1 MKMLLDS
8 LQRTLINLLDLGATY
23 VAKEPLLSAPMCKMW
38 RVMCPSWLRPKVML
52 LSNVMMKFLILSHH
66 WARYNL
72 KQLGSNTCTKFS
84 CIICFS
90 GGPTIG
96 SLDFHFYGGSTI
108 FSIWALYK
116 LLPKNPKAVTYP
128 PDSQIPH
135 YVSPFMYLT
144 LHALKI
150 PQRNPPILHIQFC
163 V

>member
-1 MKMLLDS
+1 MQDVKSDVSQLVEAQSNAVVECNDEVS
-8 LQRTLINLLDLGATY
+8 NT
-23 VAKEPLLSAPMCKMW
+23 VPPLSE
-38 RVMCPSWLRPKVML
+38 V
-52 LSNVMMKFLILSHH
+52 
-66 WARYNL
+66 YL

-116 LLPKNPKAVTYP
+116 LLPKNPKAATYP

-163 V
+163 F